1 MIRQHVLGMEI
12 DDDDAQKE
20 QNLNRSYK
28 KKQLDGTSESADI
41 ARKIRPR
48 GNSHGRW
55 ILVRTIV

>member
-28 KKQLDGTSESADI
+28 KKQLDGTSES
-41 ARKIRPR
+41 
-48 GNSHGRW
+48 
-55 ILVRTIV
+55 VRHVG